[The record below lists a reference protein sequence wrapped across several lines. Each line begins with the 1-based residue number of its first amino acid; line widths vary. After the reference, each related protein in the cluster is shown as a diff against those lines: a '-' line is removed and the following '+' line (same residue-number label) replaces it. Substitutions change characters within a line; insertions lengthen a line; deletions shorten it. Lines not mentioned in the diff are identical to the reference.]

1 MSTAEPAET
10 EAAPKRRGRPAGT
23 KTRKRHDP
31 APAPVDGDYQPLDI
45 VGKQPGFEYFAFSDH
60 DRQRRGHQFE
70 PERWSEKCAHP
81 PWEQFREELRG
92 QEVKVGRQLTLM
104 RAPKAQVE
112 ARRKRERDS
121 FRAASAGIAAADT
134 DRGHSP
140 QKPTI
145 HTTHTIPVHG
155 AY

>member
-1 MSTAEPAET
+1 MSTEP
-10 EAAPKRRGRPAGT
+10 EAAEPKRRGRPAGA

-31 APAPVDGDYQPLDI
+31 SPAPVDGDYQPLDI
-45 VGKQPGFEYFAFSDH
+45 VGKEEGFEYFAFSDY

-81 PWEQFREELRG
+81 PWEVFKEEMRG

-104 RAPKAQVE
+104 RAPKARME
-112 ARRKRERDS
+112 ARRKRERDAYLS
-121 FRAASAGIAAADT
+121 ARAGAEAADT
-134 DRGHSP
+134 ARGHNP
-140 QKPTI
+140 QRPTV
-145 HTTHTIPVHG
+145 TNTHNIPVAG